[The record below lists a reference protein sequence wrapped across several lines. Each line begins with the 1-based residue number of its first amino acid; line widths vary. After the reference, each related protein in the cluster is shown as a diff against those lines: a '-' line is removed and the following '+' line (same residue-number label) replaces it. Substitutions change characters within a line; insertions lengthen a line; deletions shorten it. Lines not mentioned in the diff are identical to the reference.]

1 MGAKLIWAN
10 KRLVTAATT
19 FAITGYVAAAH
30 YQQQRTVMKES
41 EQIVARALEQE
52 SKGEAVIRKAVPIP
66 ENRMNLYTAQSQK
79 LNSRNSQGYY
89 GMFTGEYTD
98 AK

>member
-1 MGAKLIWAN
+1 MV
-10 KRLVTAATT
+10 LV
-19 FAITGYVAAAH
+19 AIPNSLAG
-30 YQQQRTVMKES
+30 
-41 EQIVARALEQE
+41 LQE